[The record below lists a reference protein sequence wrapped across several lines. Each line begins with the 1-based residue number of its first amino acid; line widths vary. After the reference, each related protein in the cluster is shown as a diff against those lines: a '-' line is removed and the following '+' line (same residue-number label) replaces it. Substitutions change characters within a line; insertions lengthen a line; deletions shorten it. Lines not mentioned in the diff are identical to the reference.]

1 VNPLQDE
8 VGGALLDRV
17 NSLNAV
23 LAPVD
28 DFDIQVVFEKLP
40 GTLSTNR
47 QFSQGLHN
55 FTMQSTL

>member
-8 VGGALLDRV
+8 VGGALLDRA

-28 DFDIQVVFEKLP
+28 DFDIQVVFE
-40 GTLSTNR
+40 
-47 QFSQGLHN
+47 
-55 FTMQSTL
+55 